1 MNPQHAG
8 AQDRIAQEQLHMYQ
22 GIQSQCANFPTAMP
36 GNRPWHGGPV
46 HHSYSLEMPP
56 IMDGHVAYHAKALGT
71 AILGFAS
78 RADVDHFRTSQP
90 VDHNYAPQACHAES
104 HVTATK
110 HNPGPAVLGFESRAE
125 TDHLKTSQPAEHNY
139 APRVCHAESHGTA
152 TKHYIGPPI
161 VDLTSRA
168 ETDHLRTFQPADR
181 NYARRAC
188 HVKSH
193 ETATKHNTGPA
204 ILGFALR
211 AETELLRTSQPADYN
226 YALRACHAES
236 HVTATKLNTGPVV
249 LGLAARRE
257 TVHLRTS
264 SLASI
269 SNEWV
274 KCCGVSLTTEDRK
287 ILQSQVEWLDDT
299 IIAAA
304 QSLLHMQFPYIGGFQ
319 VPTLGAGFAME
330 PQTGEFVQILCIRN
344 NHWICVSTVGCEPSI
359 INVYDSLHG
368 CIDTHTRKL
377 VADLMQSQHK
387 QIEVRYAD
395 VQWQSG
401 PNDCGLFSLAFATS
415 ICFGVDPTTIAFE
428 QRLLR
433 SHLFDCIQSGK
444 LSMFPERTNTRR
456 PKPFKKEH
464 ISIYCVCRLIDDG
477 TQMIECFSCLEWFHQ
492 SCVRVPE
499 QFLLNKELQW
509 KCTKCK

>member
-1 MNPQHAG
+1 MTNVYSILHALSIFPV
-8 AQDRIAQEQLHMYQ
+8 QD
-22 GIQSQCANFPTAMP
+22 F
-36 GNRPWHGGPV
+36 GNQVNAEEVSCTCRTRC
-46 HHSYSLEMPP
+46 HSKKRCPCK
-56 IMDGHVAYHAKALGT
+56 AAKAFCTERCHLQHTCVNIPMPLT
-71 AILGFAS
+71 AATEVTVS
-78 RADVDHFRTSQP
+78 TEETTSG
-90 VDHNYAPQACHAES
+90 VSSES
-104 HVTATK
+104 
-110 HNPGPAVLGFESRAE
+110 S
-125 TDHLKTSQPAEHNY
+125 
-139 APRVCHAESHGTA
+139 
-152 TKHYIGPPI
+152 
-161 VDLTSRA
+161 
-168 ETDHLRTFQPADR
+168 
-181 NYARRAC
+181 
-188 HVKSH
+188 
-193 ETATKHNTGPA
+193 
-204 ILGFALR
+204 
-211 AETELLRTSQPADYN
+211 
-226 YALRACHAES
+226 
-236 HVTATKLNTGPVV
+236 
-249 LGLAARRE
+249 
-257 TVHLRTS
+257 
-264 SLASI
+264 
-269 SNEWV
+269 EWV
-274 KCCGVSLTTEDRK
+274 KCCGVSLTTKHRK
-287 ILQSQVEWLDDT
+287 MLQSKVEWLDDT
-299 IIAAA
+299 IITAA
-304 QSLLHMQFPYIGGFQ
+304 QYLLHKQFPHVGGFQ
-319 VPTLGAGFAME
+319 MPTLGARFAME
-330 PQTGEFVQILCIRN
+330 PQAEEFVQILCIRN

-499 QFLLNKELQW
+499 QFLLNKELEW
-509 KCTKCK
+509 KCLNCK